1 MRLIEA
7 RVTYDQARSE
17 RRLGWKRPQNGLERG
32 TLVVVDNIMN
42 GGQAIRT
49 RIRVK
54 HSVGAAT
61 LLGRHERE

>member
-1 MRLIEA
+1 MRLIGGEGDLRSGTVRTPTWVAASAKWA
-7 RVTYDQARSE
+7 RE
-17 RRLGWKRPQNGLERG
+17 RHVGL
-32 TLVVVDNIMN
+32 VDNIMN

-61 LLGRHERE
+61 LLGSHERE